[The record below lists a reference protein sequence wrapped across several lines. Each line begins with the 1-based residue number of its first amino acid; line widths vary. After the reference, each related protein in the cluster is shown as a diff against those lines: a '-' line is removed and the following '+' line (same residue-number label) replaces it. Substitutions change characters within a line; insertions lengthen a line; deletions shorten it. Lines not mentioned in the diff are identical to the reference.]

1 MILFGGKDSANCL
14 EMIGS
19 PNSLK
24 YIKLK
29 FDWVKIASISIFG
42 LMNWGFHNRTRLSGK
57 VSGIL
62 YMEESYEG
70 IMNINT

>member
-1 MILFGGKDSANCL
+1 LFRGKDSANCL

-19 PNSLK
+19 SNSLK

-29 FDWVKIASISIFG
+29 VQLGENCMNINFWVDE
-42 LMNWGFHNRTRLSGK
+42 LGFHSRIRLSGK